1 MWASV
6 HGVRRNRS
14 PSWSP
19 NALPNC
25 LPIAPN
31 CIPHRPAAT
40 DPRVLVISYEELK
53 REPRACI
60 GRVNAHCGF
69 GLSDARLDQL
79 LPQFSFEWMRSHESQ
94 FQPRSV
100 RWVRR
105 PEDSEE
111 FHFIRAG
118 RVGDGAK
125 AFSPAQREL
134 LGAMLARTFGGG
146 EGAVAGKGGKGK
158 GGAAA
163 AVPASVA
170 QLVA

>member
-1 MWASV
+1 M
-6 HGVRRNRS
+6 
-14 PSWSP
+14 
-19 NALPNC
+19 L
-25 LPIAPN
+25 I
-31 CIPHRPAAT
+31 
-40 DPRVLVISYEELK
+40 ISYEELK
-53 REPRACI
+53 RETRACI

-79 LPQFSFEWMRSHESQ
+79 LPQFSFEWMRAHESQ
-94 FQPRSV
+94 FHPRSV

-105 PEDSEE
+105 PEDSDE

-118 RVGDGAK
+118 RVGDGTK
-125 AFSPAQREL
+125 DFSPAQREL

-146 EGAVAGKGGKGK
+146 EGAVPVAGKGGKGK

-163 AVPASVA
+163 AVPASLA